1 MNEMTSEILNEAKST
16 ETKEAVVA
24 AQVEVQKSR
33 NEEFISS
40 FFRLRLRF
48 RVGMHFLL

>member
-1 MNEMTSEILNEAKST
+1 MNELTSEILNEAKST

-33 NEEFISS
+33 NKEFISS
-40 FFRLRLRF
+40 FSRLRLCF
-48 RVGMHFLL
+48 CV